1 MSFAYPYL
9 LLLLVV
15 PPLLFWLRAAKRR
28 KLESSVAFSSLSLV
42 SVPTGWRVRASRLL
56 PWLRLFA
63 LILLVVALARPRKG
77 ESEVQVTSEGIDIV
91 IALDISGS
99 MKAEDFQPHNRLFV
113 AKREAKRFIEGRTS
127 DRIGLVV
134 FASNSY
140 TQCPLTTDYHVLQ
153 ALIDDV
159 DFGDIQDGTAIGM
172 AIANGVNRL
181 KDVPGKSRI
190 LIVLTDGQNN
200 SGAIDPVTAAE
211 LARSVGVRIY
221 TVGVGAEEEAPYPV
235 DDPML
240 GRHYVYLP
248 AQIDEETLQ
257 KIAESTGGEYFRA
270 TDAEAL
276 AQIYHRIDQLEKT
289 KVETRQWVNYSE
301 FGSYLVLPALALVL
315 NEAVLGATVLRR
327 LP

>member
-15 PPLLFWLRAAKRR
+15 PPLLFWLRASRRR
-28 KLESSVAFSSLSLV
+28 KLEPSVAFSSIALAK
-42 SVPTGWRVRASRLL
+42 VPTGWRVRASRLL
-56 PWLRLFA
+56 PWLRLLA
-63 LILLVVALARPRKG
+63 LVFLVLALARPRKG

-113 AKREAKRFIEGRTS
+113 AKREAKRFIEGRTT

-140 TQCPLTTDYHVLQ
+140 TQCPLTTDYLVLQ
-153 ALIDDV
+153 SLIDDV
-159 DFGDIQDGTAIGM
+159 GFGDIQDGTAIGM

-181 KDVPGKSRI
+181 KDIPGKSRI
-190 LIVLTDGQNN
+190 LILLTDGQNN
-200 SGAIDPVTAAE
+200 SGAIDPITAAE

-221 TVGVGAEEEAPYPV
+221 SIGVGAEDEAPYPV

-240 GRHYVYLP
+240 GRHYVYMP

-257 KIAESTGGEYFRA
+257 KIAELTGGEYFRA

-276 AQIYHRIDQLEKT
+276 AQIYERIDQLETT
-289 KVETRQWVNYSE
+289 KVETREWVNYSE

-315 NEAVLGATVLRR
+315 LEALLGASVLRR

>member
-1 MSFAYPYL
+1 
-9 LLLLVV
+9 
-15 PPLLFWLRAAKRR
+15 LRAAKRR
-28 KLESSVAFSSLSLV
+28 KLESSVAFSSLSLA

-56 PWLRLFA
+56 PWLRLLA

-159 DFGDIQDGTAIGM
+159 SFGDIQDGTAIGM

-240 GRHYVYLP
+240 GRHYVYMP

-257 KIAESTGGEYFRA
+257 TIAQSTGGEYFRA

-276 AQIYHRIDQLEKT
+276 AQIYQRIDQLEKT
-289 KVETRQWVNYSE
+289 KVETREWVNYSE

-315 NEAVLGATVLRR
+315 LEAVLGASILRR